1 MFGIW
6 CVREQ
11 TRMFSKYRATEKF
24 MEVKVTDDV
33 KCIKFL
39 ITEQADIYELEK
51 LNLWFLQAAIE
62 TGPVS

>member
-1 MFGIW
+1 MFW
-6 CVREQ
+6 RLVRAQ

-62 TGPVS
+62 SGPAS